1 MTINPFL
8 AKAVLQTY
16 MQQQDTGRRIARFQ
30 RYMDRA
36 GQGDFVS
43 ISKEAKRRQMVEKV
57 TQEIVDNLIGSGS
70 TNPVVEEI
78 KNQLAQEFGD
88 DMVFRYP
95 STGEGLQILKKTD
108 EGVIELTNGEKNTLM
123 QRLWDVALRKVDETM
138 L

>member
-1 MTINPFL
+1 MTINPFIV
-8 AKAVLQTY
+8 KAVLDTY
-16 MQQQDTGRRIARFQ
+16 SQQHDTGRRIARFQ
-30 RYMDRA
+30 KYMDRV

-43 ISKEAKRRQMVEKV
+43 ISKEAKRRQLVEKV

-70 TNPVVEEI
+70 TNPVVEDI
-78 KNQLAQEFGD
+78 RTQLTQEFGT

-95 STGEGLQILKKTD
+95 STGEGLQVLKKTD
-108 EGVIELTNGEKNTLM
+108 NGVIELTNGEKDRLM